1 MNADTYQCIQGLLN
15 IQVHDSEDY
24 HIHADFDW
32 HFDDL
37 SYMHG
42 EDFSELV
49 YVWCGSKSLGRAYIY
64 LDTSM
69 EAELDL
75 PTDECLYIIIDNQ
88 MVYLCDI
95 KEKTYADI
103 TQTNEEE

>member
-1 MNADTYQCIQGLLN
+1 MNADTYRHIQEMLN
-15 IQVHDSEDY
+15 IDVDDSDDY
-24 HIHADFDW
+24 HIDTHLAW
-32 HFDDL
+32 TFDDL

-64 LDTSM
+64 LDTDM

-75 PTDECLYIIIDNQ
+75 PTDECLYIIIDNE